1 MTLVCDKC
9 HKRIVVTALH
19 PVLLNKRHS
28 VISRQKRPIDCDGI
42 LRAEV
47 PEDSG

>member
-19 PVLLNKRHS
+19 SGLLNKRHS
-28 VISRQKRPIDCDGI
+28 VISRDMRPIDCNGI
-42 LRAEV
+42 LRAEGA
-47 PEDSG
+47 D